1 MRLCHLLVIQITV
14 RTEALHY
21 NRNVLLVSA
30 AAQQLGF
37 DFELRQGAASEC
49 PESVFV
55 ERLDRQFSGFARAA
69 AHEPILG
76 CLYDRAMHRSTTARL
91 GAMMFLQFFV
101 WGAWYVGAP
110 LYLVKIG
117 FSGSDLGWTYA
128 VGPLACILSPFFVG
142 MVADRFFATERILCT
157 LHIIGGGCMFWAAAQ
172 MNPAAPASPATINL
186 ILLAHTLCYFPTLAL
201 TNALALYHVSD
212 PQRDFPPVRVFGTI
226 GWIVA
231 GFALAW
237 VGWADRL
244 EMFQLTGAAGM
255 LMGLYCLTL
264 PHTPPPS
271 KGKRTSWRELAGADA
286 FELFRK
292 PSFSI
297 FVLSTF
303 LICIPLAFY
312 FQLAAK
318 AVSLAGI
325 ADVTRAMSYG
335 QISEIVFMLLMP
347 LFFRRLGVKW
357 MLAIGMLAWVLRYVL
372 FALGTPSAVIWMM
385 YGGIVLHGIC
395 YDFLFV
401 TGQIYTDMVARKEIR
416 AQAQGMLVLF
426 TLGLGMLIGA
436 RVAGVWEEF
445 NTPAESRTLSAQVQ
459 ELGAEIARMEEA
471 GESGASVGVLREE
484 QTKTLQR
491 AQGLIDWQWIWGLP
505 AVLSGLVLGLFLAVF
520 RERES
525 DS

>member
-1 MRLCHLLVIQITV
+1 M
-14 RTEALHY
+14 
-21 NRNVLLVSA
+21 
-30 AAQQLGF
+30 G
-37 DFELRQGAASEC
+37 
-49 PESVFV
+49 
-55 ERLDRQFSGFARAA
+55 
-69 AHEPILG
+69 
-76 CLYDRAMHRSTTARL
+76 ARL

-128 VGPLACILSPFFVG
+128 VGPLACIISPFFVG
-142 MVADRFFATERILCT
+142 MIADRFFATEKILCA
-157 LHIIGGGCMFWAAAQ
+157 LHGLGGGFMILAASL
-172 MNPAAPASPATINL
+172 MDPAAPAAPTTINL
-186 ILLAHTLCYFPTLAL
+186 VFLGHTLCYFPTLAL
-201 TNALALYHVSD
+201 TNSLALHHVTDSKE
-212 PQRDFPPVRVFGTI
+212 QFPLIRVFGTI

-237 VGWADRL
+237 IGWGDRL

-255 LMGLYCLTL
+255 LMGLYSLTL

-292 PSFSI
+292 GSFAVFI
-297 FVLSTF
+297 LSTF

-318 AVSLAGI
+318 AVQLAGI
-325 ADVTRAMSYG
+325 DDVTQAMSYG

-357 MLAIGMLAWVLRYVL
+357 MLAVGMLAWVLRYAL
-372 FALGTPSAVIWMM
+372 FTLGTPDAVVWMM
-385 YGGIVLHGIC
+385 YGGIILHGIC

-401 TGQIYTDMVARKEIR
+401 TGQIYTDMSARKEIR

-436 RVAGVWEEF
+436 RVAGVWEER
-445 NTPAESRTLSAQVQ
+445 NTPQESRALSGEVQ
-459 ELGAEIARMEEA
+459 RLGVELARL
-471 GESGASVGVLREE
+471 GDSGASAEE
-484 QTKTLQR
+484 IASVRGEQSEKLLR
-491 AQGLIDWQWIWGLP
+491 AQSLINWQAIWGLP
-505 AVLSGLVLGLFLAVF
+505 AALSALVLALFVAIF
-520 RERES
+520 RERNNP
-525 DS
+525 D